1 MKLNREVFI
10 AGVGETPFRKHELD
24 FDALGRWA
32 VTQALETSNI
42 DRPDV
47 VQSAYLGNA
56 TNGLVTGQTLFKNL
70 GMLSKMPIIN
80 VESACSAGAMAVHLA
95 IKDVACGL
103 TEVSMGVGAENHTL
117 HRQAGT
123 AFTPAMSDIETV
135 HGGVMTGKYS
145 MRATRYMH
153 ERGATIEDFAMITV
167 KNRKHATHNPH
178 AWFKGEISVEE
189 VVKSR
194 MVAYPMTLHQCC
206 GIADGAGA
214 VVVCSKEM
222 VKKLGIE
229 KPVRVAGSVV
239 TSGPYH
245 NRPRDITGDDIT
257 EATSEQLYEESGIG
271 PEEVDI
277 LELHDAFTIA
287 ELLYYECMGLCKKG
301 DGLKFPARRAVH
313 LRRAVRGQSAGRHAL
328 LRSPHRRIR
337 RGPDR
342 RQRQAAARPVRR
354 LPGGSGSAR
363 GHESCHRWRSLRH
376 RTRRLHHA
384 HAGQGLVVGA
394 LDATG

>member
-10 AGVGETPFRKHELD
+10 IGVGETPFRRHELD
-24 FDALGRWA
+24 YDALGRWA
-32 VTQALETSNI
+32 VTQALADANI
-42 DRPDV
+42 TGPDV
-47 VQSAYLGNA
+47 VQSAYVGNA
-56 TNGLVTGQTLFKNL
+56 TNGIVTGQTIFKDL

-117 HRQAGT
+117 HRLSGA
-123 AFTPAMSDIETV
+123 AFTPAMNDIETV
-135 HGGVMTGKYS
+135 HGGVMTAKYA

-167 KNRKHATHNPH
+167 KNRKHATHNPN

-189 VVKSR
+189 VVNSR

-229 KPVRVAGSVV
+229 KPVRVAGTVV

-257 EATSEQLYEESGIG
+257 EATSHQLYEESGIG

-287 ELLYYECMGLCKKG
+287 ELLYYECMGLCKVG
-301 DGLKFPARRAVH
+301 DGLKF
-313 LRRAVRGQSAGRHAL
+313 LRDGQSTYGGQCVVSPRGGMLSYGHPIGASGAAQIAANVKQMRGLCKGYQVDPIPRVAMSHVTGGGLSGTEHAACTMHML
-328 LRSPHRRIR
+328 
-337 RGPDR
+337 
-342 RQRQAAARPVRR
+342 V
-354 LPGGSGSAR
+354 SG
-363 GHESCHRWRSLRH
+363 W
-376 RTRRLHHA
+376 
-384 HAGQGLVVGA
+384 
-394 LDATG
+394 